1 MIDNPQVAP
10 TIRLSLHDSIH
21 MIHREDWMQVAQGA
35 SPYLKYDH
43 LLALEDAMRGTM
55 DFHYAIY
62 YCEQNQPMG
71 IAYFQVADLVDN
83 GSAYRAGVQKL
94 GKGIGGRIAKEMKVR
109 CLVNGN
115 VFHCGDHGSYFK
127 PGVSDLHR
135 LSIVADTMRRLDK
148 GCYFTSKAS
157 VLIVKDIWP
166 AKYPAADALE
176 DKAYAPLT
184 MEPNMVL
191 DLQPDWKDLDHY
203 TEAINAKSRTR
214 IRSILKRSGTLV
226 VRSLSAKE
234 VKAVEP
240 AMQALFDQVLER
252 APFTFGRL
260 DTKVY
265 AMWKDQWAGGLCLRG
280 CHLDG
285 KLVGF
290 TAAFELGDT
299 LDVQYMGIDYSLNEQ
314 HAIYQRMLVDLLEC
328 AMSKGSRRIIFGRT
342 AEQAKSNLG
351 ALPADMRFY
360 VKHRNALANK
370 LVGPFLRKLRPVPF
384 EQRSPF
390 KKEVA

>member
-1 MIDNPQVAP
+1 MTNSSQGLPA
-10 TIRLSLHDSIH
+10 IRLSLHDSIH
-21 MIHREDWMQVAQGA
+21 MIHREDWMHVAKGA

-43 LLALEDAMRGTM
+43 LLALEDAMRGAM

-62 YCEQNQPMG
+62 YCEENQPMG

-115 VFHCGDHGSYFK
+115 VFHCGDHGSFFK
-127 PGVSDLHR
+127 PGVTDEHR
-135 LSIVADTMRRLDK
+135 LSIVANTMRRLDK

-157 VLIVKDIWP
+157 VLIVKDLWP
-166 AKYPAADALE
+166 NEYTAASALE
-176 DKAYAPLT
+176 MKAFAPLT
-184 MEPNMVL
+184 MEPNMVM
-191 DLQPDWKDLDHY
+191 DIAPGWKDLGGY
-203 TEAINAKSRTR
+203 AEALNAKSRTR
-214 IRSILKRSGTLV
+214 IRSILKRAERLE

-234 VKAVEP
+234 IRSATPMLQE
-240 AMQALFDQVLER
+240 LFDQVLER
-252 APFTFGRL
+252 APFTFGRMR
-260 DTKVY
+260 TSVY
-265 AMWKDQWAGGLCLRG
+265 SAWKEQWQGSLCFRG
-280 CHLDG
+280 FHLDG

-290 TAAFELGDT
+290 TSAFVLGDT
-299 LDVQYMGIDYSLNEQ
+299 LDVQYVGIDYALNEQ
-314 HAIYQRMLVDLLEC
+314 NGIYQRMLVDLMEC
-328 AMSKGSRRIIFGRT
+328 AMEKGMRRIIFGRT

-351 ALPADMRFY
+351 AVPMDMRFY

-370 LVGPFLRKLRPVPF
+370 LVGPFLRKLRPVAF

-390 KKEVA
+390 KKEMA

>member
-43 LLALEDAMRGTM
+43 LLALEDAMCGTM

-166 AKYPAADALE
+166 AEYPAADALE

-191 DLQPDWKDLDHY
+191 DLQPDWKDQRQIADSDPLDPETFRHLGG
-203 TEAINAKSRTR
+203 ALAKCQGGQGGRTR
-214 IRSILKRSGTLV
+214 DASALRSSPGTCAV
-226 VRSLSAKE
+226 HVRSA
-234 VKAVEP
+234 
-240 AMQALFDQVLER
+240 
-252 APFTFGRL
+252 
-260 DTKVY
+260 
-265 AMWKDQWAGGLCLRG
+265 
-280 CHLDG
+280 
-285 KLVGF
+285 
-290 TAAFELGDT
+290 
-299 LDVQYMGIDYSLNEQ
+299 
-314 HAIYQRMLVDLLEC
+314 
-328 AMSKGSRRIIFGRT
+328 
-342 AEQAKSNLG
+342 
-351 ALPADMRFY
+351 
-360 VKHRNALANK
+360 
-370 LVGPFLRKLRPVPF
+370 
-384 EQRSPF
+384 
-390 KKEVA
+390 